1 MASKYGYMAKIG
13 MDTSGLQSA
22 LKDINSSLK
31 STDSE
36 LYNVRKSIKSAEQ
49 AGTDRTD
56 LLKQKEDVL
65 GNAISETAE
74 KLEKLRSIEEQMKNK
89 PKFTIKKI

>member
-1 MASKYGYMAKIG
+1 MAKIG